1 MENLRDETAMIR
13 CTLPDDLER
22 TEEEL
27 LLTAKKLLPRLPF
40 QEIDVLIVSEMGKQ
54 ISGAGMDPNIIGRC
68 MNAGEPEPAS
78 PRITRIAVLDLIE
91 ASHGNA
97 LGMGLA
103 DFATRRLFDKINFG
117 DTYINC
123 IAGLVPE
130 KGRTP
135 IITETDQQAV
145 ENALLTC
152 GPKDPEMVDLVW
164 IKNTLQLDTFFV
176 SETLLPK
183 IYALPDFDLITPL
196 ETLSFD
202 SNGDIQGQFRMSS
215 QLPVKAL

>member
-1 MENLRDETAMIR
+1 
-13 CTLPDDLER
+13 
-22 TEEEL
+22 
-27 LLTAKKLLPRLPF
+27 
-40 QEIDVLIVSEMGKQ
+40 
-54 ISGAGMDPNIIGRC
+54 
-68 MNAGEPEPAS
+68 
-78 PRITRIAVLDLIE
+78 
-91 ASHGNA
+91 
-97 LGMGLA
+97 MGLA

-202 SNGDIQGQFRMSS
+202 SNGDIQGQFRISS